1 MIGQTIS
8 HYRVIEKLGGGG
20 MGVVYK
26 AEDVRLHRFVA
37 LKFLPEE
44 VARDAQALARFQR
57 EAQAASALNHPNICT
72 IHDLGEQ
79 DGLAFIAMEYLD
91 GVTLKHAIAGRPLDT
106 KTLLSL
112 AIEIADALDAAH
124 AKGIIHRDI
133 KPANIFVTSR
143 GYAKVLDFGLAKV
156 DPQVLKTGS
165 GSDDPT
171 FTIKDLTTSGSTIGT
186 VNYMSPEQVSGKPL
200 DGRTDLFSLGV
211 VLYEMAAG
219 RTPFGRDTAGAT
231 FGAILHEAPVPP
243 SRWNAQVPSKLQE
256 IIGNALEKD
265 RELRYQ
271 HAAEMRADL
280 QRLKRDTESGRVGTG
295 AWPVQ
300 AQPSSAAR
308 WAVDAPVRAEQSFA
322 KPASVSPPRRHFL
335 KWVAIV
341 SAAVLAVS
349 LAIGGWLHFAHKAK
363 AHTLT
368 EKDTIVLADFENKTG
383 DPVFDATLRQGLK
396 VQLEQSPFLSI
407 VSEQQMQQTLG
418 LMGQP
423 PDARLT
429 PKIAR
434 DLCQRS
440 GSKAYLSGTIASL
453 GSQYVIGLNALNCLT
468 GDSLDEELEQ
478 ATSKERVLAALDKA
492 ATKLRQKLG
501 ESLGTVHKFGTP
513 IEQATT
519 SSLEALQAYSLGRKN
534 MVAKYAPAAAVPL
547 LQQAIQLDPNFAM
560 AYAALGTSYFNLGQ
574 TSLAAEN
581 TRKAYELRE
590 RVSEREK
597 LYIEAHYHADVTG
610 DLEEARKTYELWA
623 QNYPRDTT
631 PLANLGSIF
640 DNLGQDDEALAE
652 GREALR
658 LDPEDVESYADV
670 ASFFLYLNRLNEAR
684 ATVEEARAKKLD
696 SPFLHFFLYDIAFLQ
711 NDTTGMAQQEAWSAG
726 KSGEEDVLLA
736 YEGDTVGYSGRLRT
750 ARELSSRAVASAERA
765 EEKETAAAYE
775 AAAAL
780 REGLFGNAAQARQQ
794 AAAALRLSGGRDVE
808 ARAAL
813 AMAFGGDAAQGQA
826 LANDLAKR
834 FSKSTVVL
842 FNYLPT
848 IHAQLSLCRNNSSTA
863 IEDLQAAAPYEL
875 GSPAYGALSFNL
887 YPVYARAEAYLVA
900 HRGSEAA
907 AEFQKILDHRGI
919 VVNEPIGALA
929 HLQIGRAYVVE
940 GDTTK
945 ARAAYQDF
953 LALWKD
959 ADPDIPILKQAKAEY
974 AKLK

>member
-8 HYRVIEKLGGGG
+8 HYRIIEKLGEGG

-26 AEDVRLHRFVA
+26 AEDTRLHRPVA
-37 LKFLPEE
+37 LKFLPED

-57 EAQAASALNHPNICT
+57 EAQAASALSHPNICT
-72 IHDLGEQ
+72 IHDIGEQ
-79 DGLAFIAMEYLD
+79 DGLVFIAMEYLH
-91 GVTLKHAIAGRPLDT
+91 GVTLKHMIAGRPLDT

-124 AKGIIHRDI
+124 AKGIVHRDI
-133 KPANIFVTSR
+133 KPANIFVTER
-143 GYAKVLDFGLAKV
+143 GHAKVLDFGVAKV
-156 DPQVLKTGS
+156 NPQVVKTGS
-165 GSDDPT
+165 SSDDPT
-171 FTIKDLTTSGSTIGT
+171 LTGKDLTSSGSVIGT
-186 VNYMSPEQVSGKPL
+186 VTYMSPEQVSGKPL

-211 VLYEMAAG
+211 VLYEMATG
-219 RTPFGRDTAGAT
+219 RTPFERDTAGAT

-243 SRWNAQVPSKLQE
+243 SRWSVQFPSKLEE

-265 RELRYQ
+265 CELRYQ

-280 QRLKRDTESGRVGTG
+280 QRLKRDTESGRVRTG
-295 AWPVQ
+295 ASPLQ
-300 AQPSSAAR
+300 AEPSPPAR
-308 WAVDAPVRAEQSFA
+308 WAVDASIRAEQGFA
-322 KPASVSPPRRHFL
+322 KRTSVAPTQRHFL
-335 KWVAIV
+335 QWIAIV
-341 SAAVLAVS
+341 SAAVLAIS
-349 LAIGGWLHFAHKAK
+349 LGIGGSLYFAHKAK

-368 EKDTIVLADFENKTG
+368 EKDTIVLADFDNKTG
-383 DPVFDATLRQGLK
+383 NPVFDGTLRQGLK

-407 VSEQQMQQTLG
+407 VSDQQMQQTLS

-429 PKIAR
+429 PTIIR

-468 GDSLDEELEQ
+468 GDSLGEEQEQ
-478 ATSKERVLAALDKA
+478 AASREQVLAALDKA
-492 ATKLRQKLG
+492 ATKLREKLG
-501 ESLGTVHKFGTP
+501 ESLGTVQKFDTP

-519 SSLEALQAYSLGRKN
+519 SSLEALQAYSLGRKY

-597 LYIEAHYHADVTG
+597 FYIEAHYHADVTG

-623 QNYPRDTT
+623 ENYPRDTT
-631 PLANLGSIF
+631 PPANLASIF

-658 LDPEDVESYADV
+658 LDPEDVESYADL

-684 ATVEEARAKKLD
+684 ATAEEAQAKKLD
-696 SPFLHFFLYDIAFLQ
+696 SPFLHYFLYDIAFLR
-711 NDTTGMAQQEAWSAG
+711 NDAAGMAQQEAWAAG
-726 KSGEEDVLLA
+726 KPGEEDVLLA
-736 YEGDTVGYSGRLRT
+736 YEADTVGYSGRLRR
-750 ARELSSRAVASAERA
+750 ARELSRRAVASAEQA
-765 EEKETAAAYE
+765 EEKETAATYE

-780 REGLFGNAAQARQQ
+780 REGLFGNAARARQR
-794 AAAALRLSGGRDVE
+794 AAAALRLSGGRDVQ

-813 AMAFGGDAAQGQA
+813 AMAFGGDATQGQA

-834 FSKSTVVL
+834 FSKSTIVL

-848 IHAQLSLCRNNSSTA
+848 IHAQLSLCRNNPSTA
-863 IEDLQAAAPYEL
+863 IEGLQTTAPYEL
-875 GSPAYGALSFNL
+875 GAPAYGALSFNL
-887 YPVYARAEAYLVA
+887 YPLFVRGEAYLAA
-900 HRGSEAA
+900 HQGSEAA
-907 AEFQKILDHRGI
+907 AEFQKILDHRAI
-919 VVNEPIGALA
+919 VLNGPIGALA
-929 HLQIGRAYVVE
+929 HLGLARAYAMQ
-940 GDTTK
+940 GDTAK
-945 ARAAYQDF
+945 AKAAYQDF
-953 LALWKD
+953 LTLWRD
-959 ADPDIPILKQAKAEY
+959 ADPDIPILKQAKSEY
-974 AKLK
+974 AKLQ